1 MSISTETNSDDWLDE
16 PLHGA
21 KAIGECRFV
30 KLNEDQTAYLLRK
43 GLLDADRRGRH
54 PSGGLRQ
61 PQLGQRRSRDSDF
74 GMDDPALQ
82 LRLDLDGIR
91 PLIAAEQVERGLTA
105 TFVLPGF

>member
-43 GLLDADRRGRH
+43 GLLDADRRGRLWVTT
-54 PSGGLRQ
+54 PRRLRD
-61 PQLGQRRSRDSDF
+61 QLAGNGRRS
-74 GMDDPALQ
+74 ANT
-82 LRLDLDGIR
+82 
-91 PLIAAEQVERGLTA
+91 AA
-105 TFVLPGF
+105 